1 MNKSVTWMARNHVA
15 ANLLMIIVM
24 VAGVLGV
31 MRMKKETFPEI
42 DLDMIQ
48 VQVPYLGASPEDVED
63 GVVRRIEER
72 LNGLEGVRKISAT
85 AAEGM
90 AMVNVELELGAD
102 GEQVLDDIKNEID
115 RIDTFPIETETP
127 IIKEV
132 MRRNRVI
139 DIVVFGDVSERAL
152 KVAAERVRDD
162 LRSSPAVSQVELVG
176 VRVDEI
182 GIEVSKSVLR
192 EHQLTLDGIAATV
205 RRTSM
210 DMPAGSVKGA
220 GGEILLRTKGLLYDG
235 RDYENIVVRTDP
247 DGTQL
252 RLGDI
257 ASIIDGFEDSDLIS
271 RFGGQPAAVIGVYRT
286 GGESALEI
294 SDFVKAYV
302 DEQRG
307 LLPAGIDIAHAR
319 DDARLLRSRL
329 DLLMR
334 NAELGLILVFIVL
347 SLFLDLRL
355 AFWVMM
361 GIPISFL
368 GSFLLI
374 EPSGV
379 SINMISLF
387 AFIVALGIVVDDAI
401 VVGENIYAHRER
413 GKPLLQAAIDGTLE
427 VAKPVVFTILT
438 TVTAFLPLAFVDG
451 MMGKIM
457 YVIPVIVISVLLLSL
472 VEALY
477 ILPAHL
483 SSSPGAVSRLLG
495 YLFSKPLEWHDR
507 TAIAV
512 NGYMRHV
519 IEHWYTPLVRAA
531 VRNSM
536 TTSAITIAVMLATL
550 GWVAGGHIKFVFMP
564 SIDSDWVTISIEM
577 PQGTTAEQTQKV
589 VRHIE
594 AAAARVGVRFDEQQ
608 TAAHDEDGAPA
619 SIYRNIFSV
628 VGDQPMGSRGPFAA
642 AGGIT
647 GQAHLAEI
655 VIELLPSEERDVASG
670 VIAADIRTEAGEVSG
685 PESITYTSSLF
696 SIGNPV
702 EIQLA
707 SADFDQLLVAV
718 DRLKKEIAGY
728 PGTSDIQDSFK
739 EGKLEMRMDLK
750 PQARVLGL
758 TMTDLARQVRSGFYG
773 AEALRVQRG
782 SDDARVMVRYPADER
797 RTLGDI
803 EQMRI
808 RTPAGDEVPFA
819 YVADVS
825 LGYGYAAIQRS
836 DGQRIVT
843 VTADLDSKIGNA
855 EEINA
860 DLQSRFLPR
869 LIQDY
874 PGVRYSYEGEQRE
887 QADSF
892 ASLGQG
898 FAVAMLAIYALLA
911 IPFKSY
917 TQPLVVMGA
926 IPFGIVGA
934 IWGHAL
940 LGIDLAML
948 SMFGVVAL
956 SGVVVNDSLILLS
969 FYNKLREDG
978 MPQDEAI
985 VEAGRQRFRPIILTS
1000 ATTFFALLPMILE
1013 KSVQAQFLI
1022 PMAVSLGFGIL
1033 VATFIIL
1040 LVVPAATKNLESM
1053 LQWSQRR
1060 RKEETMSV
1068 DMVVEPAR

>member
-1 MNKSVTWMARNHVA
+1 
-15 ANLLMIIVM
+15 
-24 VAGVLGV
+24 AGILGV
-31 MRMKKETFPEI
+31 MRMKKETFPE
-42 DLDMIQ
+42 LDMDLIQ
-48 VQVPYLGASPEDVED
+48 IQVPYLGASPADVED

-72 LNGLEGVRKISAT
+72 LSGLEGIRQISAT
-85 AAEGM
+85 AAEG
-90 AMVNVELELGAD
+90 AGIVTVELELGAD
-102 GEQVLDDIKNEID
+102 DEQVLDDIKLEID
-115 RIDTFPIETETP
+115 RIDTFPVETETP
-127 IIKEV
+127 IVKELL
-132 MRRNRVI
+132 RRNRVI
-139 DIVVFGDVSERAL
+139 DIVVFGEVSERAL

-162 LRSSPAVSQVELVG
+162 LRASSRVSQVELIG

-182 GIEVSKSVLR
+182 GIEVSEVSLR
-192 EHQLTLDGIAATV
+192 RHHLSLEQIAVAI
-205 RRTSM
+205 RQTSL
-210 DMPAGSVKGA
+210 DMPAGSVKGE
-220 GGEILLRTKGLLYDG
+220 GGEILLRTKGLLYEG
-235 RDYENIVVRTDP
+235 RDYEDIVVSTAP

-252 RLGDI
+252 RLGQI
-257 ASIIDGFEDSDLIS
+257 ADVVDDFEDSDLVS
-271 RFGGQPAAVIGVYRT
+271 RFDGRPAAVVGVYRT
-286 GGESALEI
+286 GDESALEI
-294 SDFVKAYV
+294 SDFVKGYV
-302 DEQRG
+302 AEQRPAM
-307 LLPAGIDIAHAR
+307 PAGVEIDFVR

-329 DLLMR
+329 DLLIR
-334 NAELGLILVFIVL
+334 NAQLGLILVFIVL

-374 EPSGV
+374 EHSGV

-401 VVGENIYAHRER
+401 VVGENIFAHRER
-413 GKPLLQAAIDGTLE
+413 GKSLMTAAIDGTLE
-427 VAKPVVFTILT
+427 VGKPVIFTILT
-438 TVTAFLPLAFVDG
+438 TVAAFLPLAFVDG

-457 YVIPVIVISVLLLSL
+457 FVIPVIVISILLLSL

-483 SSSPGAVSRLLG
+483 SSEAGLLSRVLS
-495 YLFSKPLEWHDR
+495 YVFRHPLEWHDR
-507 TAIAV
+507 TAKTV

-536 TTSAITIAVMLATL
+536 TTTAITAAVMLATV
-550 GWVAGGHIKFVFMP
+550 GWVAGGHIKFVTMP
-564 SIDSDWVTISIEM
+564 EIDSDWVTISIEM
-577 PQGTTAEQTQKV
+577 PQGTTLEQTQRV
-589 VRHIE
+589 VHHIE
-594 AAAARVGVRFDEQQ
+594 AAAENVKDRYDEQLGGP
-608 TAAHDEDGAPA
+608 DGEASA

-628 VGDQPMGSRGPFAA
+628 VGDQPMASRSHGPFAK
-642 AGGIT
+642 AGGIA
-647 GQAHLAEI
+647 GQPHLAEV
-655 VIELLPSEERDVASG
+655 VIELLPSEERKVASG
-670 VIAADIRTEAGEVSG
+670 AIATDIRNTAGEISG
-685 PESITYTSSLF
+685 PESVTYTSSLF
-696 SIGNPV
+696 SIGNPI

-718 DRLKKEIAGY
+718 ERLKEEIASY
-728 PGTSDIQDSFK
+728 SGTSDIQDSFK
-739 EGKLEMRMDLK
+739 EGKLEMRLDLK

-758 TMTDLARQVRSGFYG
+758 TMADLARQVRSGFYG
-773 AEALRVQRG
+773 AEALRIQRG
-782 SDDARVMVRYPADER
+782 SDDARVMVRYPVDER

-808 RTPAGDEVPFA
+808 RTATGDEVPFA

-825 LGYGYAAIQRS
+825 LGYGYASIQRS

-843 VTADLDSKIGNA
+843 VTADIDDEVSNA

-860 DLQSRFLPR
+860 DLKARFLPR

-874 PGVRYSYEGEQRE
+874 PGLRYSFEGEQRE

-898 FAVAMLAIYALLA
+898 FAVALLAIYALLA

-926 IPFGIVGA
+926 IPFGIIGA
-934 IWGHAL
+934 IWGHVL

-969 FYNKLREDG
+969 FYNQLRAGG
-978 MPQDEAI
+978 MAQDEAI

-1033 VATFIIL
+1033 FATFIIL
-1040 LVVPAATKNLESM
+1040 LVVPAATKNLETL

-1060 RKEETMSV
+1060 RVLAPVGTEQTG
-1068 DMVVEPAR
+1068 EPAV